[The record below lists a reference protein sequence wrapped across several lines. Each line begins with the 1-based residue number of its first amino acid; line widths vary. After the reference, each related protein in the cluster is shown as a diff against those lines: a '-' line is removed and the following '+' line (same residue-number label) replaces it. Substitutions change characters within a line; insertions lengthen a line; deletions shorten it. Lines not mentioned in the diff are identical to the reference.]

1 MSKLIVTGKNMLE
14 GELTIQGG
22 KNSCLPMLAACL
34 VIKNKVILDNCPD
47 ISDVREMLSV
57 LKYLGCDVEFSHN
70 RLVVNSEN
78 ILNLELP
85 TECDRLRGSIVFA
98 GAMLSVFG
106 EVTMPGPGGC
116 NIGNRPIDF
125 HINGLK
131 ALGVS
136 MEQEEGQLRGKVIKN
151 RLNGYYAFPKPS
163 LGALENLILRA
174 LSINGTCIFD
184 NCTLEPEIEDF
195 CDFLN
200 KAGAK
205 IIGAG
210 TKRIIVEGG
219 HKLSSTQYRVPGDR
233 IVAGTYLCATAIAG
247 GSLCCKGVA
256 PKRLEKIIFYLRKNG
271 CHLFTDY
278 QTNEIIEVVGKNPG
292 GDSVI
297 ITGPYPEFATDLQP
311 QMMAFSCYSKGNTVI
326 KDVIYPARYAV
337 ATEFMK
343 MGADITLLEDMAIV
357 KGGAPMHGVELKAK
371 DLRGGA
377 ALVIAA
383 LGAEGASCIEG
394 CEYIARGYQD
404 IVGDLGALG
413 ADIKWNVEDEE
424 NQLTK
429 QE

>member
-1 MSKLIVTGKNMLE
+1 MSKLIVAGKNKLE
-14 GELTIQGG
+14 GELTIQGS

-34 VIKNKVILDNCPD
+34 VIRQEVILNNCPN

-57 LKYLGCDVEFSHN
+57 LKYLGCDVRFNNN
-70 RLVVNSEN
+70 RLIVNSEN
-78 ILNLELP
+78 IINRELP
-85 TECDRLRGSIVFA
+85 VECNRLRGSIVCA

-106 EVTMPGPGGC
+106 EVTMPYPGGC
-116 NIGNRPIDF
+116 NIGSRPIDF
-125 HINGLK
+125 HINGLS

-136 MEQEEGQLRGKVIKN
+136 VEQEEGVLKGKVVKN

-163 LGALENLILRA
+163 LGALENLILRT

-219 HKLSSTQYRVPGDR
+219 HKLSSIEYTVPGDR
-233 IVAGTYLCATAIAG
+233 IVAGTYLCATAITR

-256 PKRLEKIIFYLRKNG
+256 PKRLEKLNFYLRKNG

-278 QTNEIIEVVGKNPG
+278 QTNEIIEVAGQNPG

-311 QMMAFSCYSKGNTVI
+311 QMMAFSCYSKGSTVI
-326 KDVIYPARYAV
+326 KDMIYPARYAV
-337 ATEFMK
+337 ATELIK
-343 MGADITLLEDMAIV
+343 MGANITLLEDMAIV
-357 KGGAPMHGVELKAK
+357 KGGAPMYGAVLKAK

-383 LGAEGASCIEG
+383 LGSEGVSHIED
-394 CEYIARGYQD
+394 CEYIARGYED

-413 ADIKWNVEDEE
+413 ADIKWNVGDEE
-424 NQLTK
+424 NQLT
-429 QE
+429 